1 MKRGPVGAKYDE
13 SEVEKFYYQK
23 PDYQYGGPPVVA
35 KSLEERI
42 SDGFTNN
49 ISSV

>member
-1 MKRGPVGAKYDE
+1 MGAKYDE

-23 PDYQYGGPPVVA
+23 PDYQYVGPPVVD
-35 KSLEERI
+35 KSLEKRI
-42 SDGFTNN
+42 SDGFKNN